1 MLHLLTVIT
10 QHKVRSNGSERSS
23 STCASS
29 VGVTGRE
36 LDLAR
41 AQSQEPL
48 IEEVATLTRQLNEA
62 RMTIEE
68 SQAAAQQAVAEARLA
83 RSNSQWAVDSVAALE
98 RCGMPSLC
106 TAPSQFASIKV
117 LDTRLFQAEPS
128 ERFHALD
135 IKDVD

>member
-1 MLHLLTVIT
+1 M
-10 QHKVRSNGSERSS
+10 ERPSS
-23 STCASS
+23 ACAPS
-29 VGVTGRE
+29 VGLTGRE

-62 RMTIEE
+62 RTTIEE

-98 RCGMPSLC
+98 RCGMPSLT
-106 TAPSQFASIKV
+106 TAQFASIKV
-117 LDTRLFQAEPS
+117 LDTRLFEAEPS
-128 ERFHALD
+128 GRFYCS
-135 IKDVD
+135 